1 MEADNAGT
9 GNTENLHYLG
19 EQGESYL
26 TDIIDITAGAKGSMA
41 IDEKGNVYTWGNGT
55 VGESGNGTF
64 TSKLLPCKAAIDK
77 AIKVSMGVSHA
88 GALTTEGNI
97 ATWGYNNVGQLGI
110 NSNLNT
116 AYPRKASIQAT
127 DISLGGYHTVI
138 NKTDGNIYVTR
149 IWCKWCNAEQA
160 GQEILQFSQG

>member
-9 GNTENLHYLG
+9 GNTENLHYAKAVLG

-55 VGESGNGTF
+55 
-64 TSKLLPCKAAIDK
+64 CKAAIDK